1 MSNTFF
7 GSIQLTSFNDVVREP
22 SLFSQLSGS
31 TTFVIS
37 TETSPDNSLVI
48 TQPSGS
54 SNTHLSADATRFYI
68 SGSGNV
74 GINTNAP
81 RGQFDVNGASVADEF
96 FCVDETSGRQISIG
110 QGMIRFFEDASANFE
125 NPNAGVYDNDKEK
138 ARLRSAP
145 GSHNVTLEISGSGGY
160 TSSLY
165 ISESGQIGF
174 NTADPQSEFDAVVN
188 KAQFQTKGK
197 RKGLKIN
204 EEGNIESFNKDAD
217 SAATG
222 SEFVL
227 RYSRG
232 SSITADGINTL
243 FGGGTAADD
252 AAALAFFNAKKSEEQ
267 NSILEKLEGLGFI
280 NLPQV
285 GDTIGSIR
293 FIAESG
299 STSGFDD
306 RATGEAAAITATVH
320 SADASGVRGDLI
332 FKVADQTGAAI
343 QRMVLD
349 SGDAHELSG
358 SLTLSGPNEGS
369 AFLRLHG
376 TTANSLAFIGRYG
389 GSTADKKIGRA
400 LLYDDGTQKIRLS
413 AKGYS
418 FITATS
424 DGNSSNTRLGIGTDS
439 PRYDTMLDITGNT
452 HVGGVLVVTGSI
464 TSNSDI
470 STTGTLEARVKS
482 FVIPHPTQ
490 EGKQLRY
497 GVLEGPEHAVYYRG
511 KTTSNTIEL
520 PEEWTGLVDEKSITI
535 QLTPIGSYQKLSV
548 QKILNNTIFIKNN
561 NLIFKKINAFFTV
574 HGTRKDVSP
583 LEKIK

>member
-1 MSNTFF
+1 MSNSFL
-7 GSIQLTSFNDVVREP
+7 GSIQITNWNDVNREP
-22 SLFSQLSGS
+22 YYYSVLSGS
-31 TTFVIS
+31 STFVIG
-37 TETSPDNSLVI
+37 TTTLDNSLTI

-54 SNTHLSADATRFYI
+54 SNTHLEADATRFYI
-68 SGSGNV
+68 SGSGNIGIGTTTPSSLLEV
-74 GINTNAP
+74 DGTINT
-81 RGQFDVNGASVADEF
+81 RDVFVTGPE
-96 FCVDETSGRQISIG
+96 GKPISISEG
-110 QGMIRFFEDASANFE
+110 VIGFFETAITDPT
-125 NPNAGVYDNDKEK
+125 NPIFGGDKEK
-138 ARLRSAP
+138 VRLKAIP
-145 GSHNVTLEISGSGGY
+145 GSFNIALEISGSGGY

-165 ISESGQIGF
+165 VSQSGQIGF
-174 NTADPQSEFDAVVN
+174 NTDDPQSEFDAVVRE
-188 KAQFQTKGK
+188 AQFQTKGK

-204 EEGNIESFNKDAD
+204 ENGNIESFNKEAA

-232 SSITADGINTL
+232 STVNKVMMEAVTGESFDNDGE
-243 FGGGTAADD
+243 AVD
-252 AAALAFFNAKKSEEQ
+252 FFNSRRPQDQ
-267 NSILEKLEGLGFI
+267 NAILERAEKSGF
-280 NLPQV
+280 NSLPQV

-293 FIAESG
+293 FVAESG
-299 STSGFDD
+299 STSAGSGFDD
-306 RATGEAAAITATVH
+306 RATGEAATITATVH
-320 SADASGVRGDLI
+320 SVDSTGVRGDLI
-332 FKVADQTGAAI
+332 FKVADQTGASI

-349 SGDAHELSG
+349 SGDEHEITG
-358 SLTLSGPNEGS
+358 SLTLSGNNQGS
-369 AFLRLHG
+369 GAIRLHG
-376 TTANSLAFIGRYG
+376 TAGNDLGFIGRYG
-389 GSTADKKIGRA
+389 ASTADKKIGRTV
-400 LLYDDGTQKIRLS
+400 LYDDGTQKIRLS

-424 DGNSSNTRLGIGTDS
+424 DGNSDNTRLGIGTDS

-520 PEEWTGLVDEKSITI
+520 PEEWTGLVDENSITV
-535 QLTPIGSYQKLSV
+535 QLTPIGTYQKLYV
-548 QKILNNTIFIKNN
+548 QKISNNTIFIKNN
-561 NLIFKKINAFFTV
+561 NFLFKKINAFYTV
-574 HGTRKDVSP
+574 HGTRKDVDP
-583 LEKIK
+583 LQKIK

>member
-1 MSNTFF
+1 MNNRFI
-7 GSIQLTSFNDVVREP
+7 GSIQIKTYDDEVNLRPHP
-22 SLFSQLSGS
+22 SLDFVTASVAEFFLETDPLDNKSLQLRA
-31 TTFVIS
+31 
-37 TETSPDNSLVI
+37 
-48 TQPSGS
+48 PSGS
-54 SNTHLSADATRFYI
+54 LNPQLQGSDSVAIYF
-68 SGSGNV
+68 SGSGLAGV
-74 GINTNAP
+74 QTTDPQAT
-81 RGQFDVNGASVADEF
+81 FDVAGTSKAQDLFIADPL
-96 FCVDETSGRQISIG
+96 SGKPMSIG
-110 QGMIRFFEDASANFE
+110 EGMIRFYEAAVALTDPSD
-125 NPNAGVYDNDKEK
+125 NAFINDKEK
-138 ARLRSAP
+138 VRLRAVP
-145 GSHNVTLEISGSGGY
+145 GSFNIALEMSGSGGF

-165 ISESGQIGF
+165 VSESGRIGF
-174 NTADPQSEFDAVVN
+174 NTDDPQSEFDAVVN

-243 FGGGTAADD
+243 FGGGTVADD
-252 AAALAFFNAKKSEEQ
+252 TAALAFFNGRKPEEQ

-293 FIAESG
+293 FVAESG

-320 SADASGVRGDLI
+320 SADSSGVRGDLI
-332 FKVADQTGAAI
+332 FKVADQTGASI

-349 SGDAHELSG
+349 SGDDHELSG

-369 AFLRLHG
+369 GHLRLHG
-376 TTANSLAFIGRYG
+376 STGNSLAFIGRYG
-389 GSTADKKIGRA
+389 GSVADKKIGRL

-424 DGNSSNTRLGIGTDS
+424 DGNSANTRLGIGTDS
-439 PRYDTMLDITGNT
+439 PRYDTMLDVTGNV
-452 HVGGVLVVTGSI
+452 HVGGNFVATGSI
-464 TSNSDI
+464 T
-470 STTGTLEARVKS
+470 TVGTLEAAVKS
-482 FVIPHPTQ
+482 FVIPHPTMP
-490 EGKQLRY
+490 GKRLKY

-511 KTTSNTIEL
+511 KTTTDTIEL
-520 PEEWTGLVDEKSITI
+520 PEEWVGLVDEDTITV
-535 QLTPIGSYQKLSV
+535 QLTSIGSHQNLYVSEIK
-548 QKILNNTIFIKNN
+548 NNSIFIKNG
-561 NLIFKKINAFFTV
+561 NLFSKKINAYYIV
-574 HGTRKDVSP
+574 HGTRKDVDK
-583 LEKIK
+583 LKTVV